1 MEEEESGRA
10 QQCARV
16 SLQQCARVSLQ
27 TQAFMCVISVPYQGD
42 EERVFEAE
50 WSGDGQDGVE
60 AAQQSSKQD
69 EFANVRLHGQ
79 ASQVETQRRQVLW
92 TVQGVLAHKI
102 VRKKEKKKK
111 KSHIF

>member
-50 WSGDGQDGVE
+50 
-60 AAQQSSKQD
+60 
-69 EFANVRLHGQ
+69 
-79 ASQVETQRRQVLW
+79 
-92 TVQGVLAHKI
+92 
-102 VRKKEKKKK
+102 
-111 KSHIF
+111 